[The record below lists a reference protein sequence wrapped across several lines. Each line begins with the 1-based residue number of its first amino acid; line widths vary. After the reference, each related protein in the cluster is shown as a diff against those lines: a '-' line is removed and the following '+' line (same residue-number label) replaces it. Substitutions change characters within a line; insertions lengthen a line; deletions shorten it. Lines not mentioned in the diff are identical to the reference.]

1 MKISKLKDVNFKT
14 LDFVVLSPGIK
25 SSGKNKHIS
34 AKKAQQSNVK
44 IVSDIEFLTF
54 LNEQKKLIGI
64 TGTNG
69 KSTTTKFTE
78 NLLSY
83 KKRLRAT
90 ACGNIGLPFTSLKNK
105 KTNTLIVEA
114 SSFQLDRI
122 NNLKFDIAV
131 LLNITNDH
139 LDWHQNMQSYISAKL
154 NIFRNQDENCNSII
168 CIDDLICK
176 KIAKDFKK
184 KFKSKLILIST
195 KKNKS
200 ADITLIDKKDK
211 LQIYN
216 KLINNKI
223 LLNKKDFKF
232 TKAKHNYQNLL
243 AAYAVQFTFQGKQ
256 TNFSNAIKS
265 LTNLEHRMECLG
277 SFKNLT
283 IYNDS
288 KATNMNASLTALD
301 SLEKSLW
308 ILGGRAKKGD
318 IEGIKEKKKKILQAY
333 TFGESGAYLDKYLK
347 RNLIR
352 SQKFLNLKDAI
363 NAAYVDG
370 IKFKKRINILFSP
383 ACSSYDQFENFEKRG
398 TIFKNLVKKINAK
411 F

>member
-1 MKISKLKDVNFKT
+1 M
-14 LDFVVLSPGIK
+14 
-25 SSGKNKHIS
+25 
-34 AKKAQQSNVK
+34 
-44 IVSDIEFLTF
+44 
-54 LNEQKKLIGI
+54 IGI

-83 KKRLRAT
+83 KKRLRAA

-211 LQIYN
+211 LEIYN
-216 KLINNKI
+216 KLINKKI
-223 LLNKKDFKF
+223 LLNKKILNSLKQSIT
-232 TKAKHNYQNLL
+232 TK
-243 AAYAVQFTFQGKQ
+243 
-256 TNFSNAIKS
+256 
-265 LTNLEHRMECLG
+265 
-277 SFKNLT
+277 
-283 IYNDS
+283 IY
-288 KATNMNASLTALD
+288 
-301 SLEKSLW
+301 
-308 ILGGRAKKGD
+308 
-318 IEGIKEKKKKILQAY
+318 
-333 TFGESGAYLDKYLK
+333 
-347 RNLIR
+347 
-352 SQKFLNLKDAI
+352 
-363 NAAYVDG
+363 
-370 IKFKKRINILFSP
+370 
-383 ACSSYDQFENFEKRG
+383 
-398 TIFKNLVKKINAK
+398 
-411 F
+411 